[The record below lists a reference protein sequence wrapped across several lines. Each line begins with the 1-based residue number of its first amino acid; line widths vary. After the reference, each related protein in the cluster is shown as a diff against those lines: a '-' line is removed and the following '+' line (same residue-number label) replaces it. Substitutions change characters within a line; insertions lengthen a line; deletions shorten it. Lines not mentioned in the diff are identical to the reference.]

1 MKWVFGV
8 LVLANVALFM
18 WGMWYRAPL
27 VGDIPRPRPPVAA
40 EKMKLSS
47 EPGVELRLHPP
58 RPAIPPPDQLAT
70 APRCYRLGPFTAPG
84 QAQAAAR
91 TLEAWGL
98 EHTQV
103 AEPETLAPIYRVY
116 LSPLASRAQA
126 ERKRRELTRLGFTDH
141 ALIQQEQ
148 DMENGI
154 SLGLFSVEQNARAR
168 AAQLAR
174 RGVKASIQP
183 LPNVQLVYWLVLSTP
198 AIDSRI
204 GGTVLTRFSEVDW
217 GAEVAL
223 RPLPCNVEADSLPDV
238 TRPAARR

>member
-1 MKWVFGV
+1 MKRVFGV

-27 VGDIPRPRPPVAA
+27 LGDIPRPRPPVAA
-40 EKMKLSS
+40 EKVKLLS

-58 RPAIPPPDQLAT
+58 RAATSPPDPLAT
-70 APRCYRLGPFTAPG
+70 APRCYRLGPFTAPN

-91 TLEAWGL
+91 ILEAWGL

-103 AEPETLAPIYRVY
+103 AERETLAPVYRVY
-116 LSPLASRAQA
+116 LPPLASRAEA

-148 DMENGI
+148 GMENGI

-168 AAQLAR
+168 VAQLAR
-174 RGVKASIQP
+174 RGVKASVQP
-183 LPNVQLVYWLVLSTP
+183 LPNVQLVYWLVLSAP
-198 AIDSRI
+198 ARDGRI
-204 GGTVLTRFSEVDW
+204 GRTALARFSEEDW

-223 RPLPCNVEADSLPDV
+223 RPLPCDVEADSVPDV
-238 TRPAARR
+238 TTPAARR